1 MDGAQ
6 ALCLYSA
13 VRLKLW
19 QVGGRRGHDEA
30 FGVSLGETVASADL
44 GGIANMQMRTLKI
57 KVEKGSMWTAV
68 GHGLVNPK
76 R

>member
-44 GGIANMQMRTLKI
+44 GGSSKYANENFEDQSGERFH
-57 KVEKGSMWTAV
+57 VNSSWTWV
-68 GHGLVNPK
+68 SQS
-76 R
+76 